1 MSEILFPKVGSNDP
15 LRMAGFRE
23 TIEPA
28 IVLLSGI
35 QPAYSISTSKNFVA
49 IFLKLSKLFFAALMT
64 PPRQVGIAKENE
76 SELACL
82 FLPSPPV
89 VAANGDTEQGRI
101 RPLRVAASSE
111 VGAEKLL

>member
-1 MSEILFPKVGSNDP
+1 
-15 LRMAGFRE
+15 
-23 TIEPA
+23 
-28 IVLLSGI
+28 
-35 QPAYSISTSKNFVA
+35 
-49 IFLKLSKLFFAALMT
+49 MT